1 MPGGES
7 AALAP
12 EPIGKACAPRA
23 CPSPM
28 PYPLNTWWFWV
39 FVAPEAVLFVG
50 WLVFVVFAGIGFGA
64 TAARERLTRGR
75 RGDS

>member
-1 MPGGES
+1 
-7 AALAP
+7 
-12 EPIGKACAPRA
+12 
-23 CPSPM
+23 M